1 MILKNLLIFMIG
13 WSMGSE
19 TYGYLCGRCAIGL
32 FLVESLLER
41 KLASLDILALFEF
54 IPDIQKKN

>member
-1 MILKNLLIFMIG
+1 MIG